1 VPNKSLTTS
10 SWCKK
15 GSNWYRNVVTQVK
28 DGMIVPP
35 FEELSTQILSSG
47 VGYLAGVTKLH
58 SLVAPHASL
67 VKAYRN
73 HHQQQSEVA
82 TVTAAN
88 IGSNTNI
95 NDIVKMVTS
104 KMLAVRLEKRLAI
117 ERREILREMIRLEEM
132 ERDDGG
138 RDDDNNHVFE
148 DSKSNQRK
156 RIE

>member
-1 VPNKSLTTS
+1 
-10 SWCKK
+10 
-15 GSNWYRNVVTQVK
+15 
-28 DGMIVPP
+28 MIVPP

-117 ERREILREMIRLEEM
+117 ERREISREMIRLEEM